1 MIIKKIKNYKS
12 LLSIM
17 KKKRKWHFDPQK
29 KSKDAF
35 YVGRF
40 NLTTPTIKKIVK
52 SLNNTKLESCISIFQ
67 SDKKNYKKATI
78 AWTKMDS
85 IQRGYNES
93 NTLMKQIIYND
104 EKKMPTWVKKI
115 IKSSCLDKAYLSI
128 NMNPPGSIN
137 PWHFDSYQK
146 IKNKYTLSK
155 NQRIVRLLV
164 FVKPWHW
171 GHFSQVGNNVIT
183 HWKSGDC
190 YTWDFQ
196 KYHLASNSG
205 IVNRYVMSITGI
217 TEKKLKNIRI
227 KKN

>member
-1 MIIKKIKNYKS
+1 MKKIKNYKS
-12 LLSIM
+12 LLSVM
-17 KKKRKWHFDPQK
+17 KKNKKWHFNPQK
-29 KSKDAF
+29 KSKDVF

-40 NLTTPTIKKIVK
+40 NFTKDTINKIKKSVNQI
-52 SLNNTKLESCISIFQ
+52 KLQSCISIFKE
-67 SDKKNYKKATI
+67 DEKDYKKAII

-85 IQRGYNES
+85 LQRGYNSS
-93 NTLMKQIIYND
+93 NTQMKQIIFND
-104 EKKMPTWVKKI
+104 QNKMPIWVKKI
-115 IKSSCLDKAYLSI
+115 IKKSSLKKAYLSI

-146 IKNKYTLSK
+146 IKNKYKLLK
-155 NQRIVRLLV
+155 NEKIVRFLV

-205 IVNRYVMSITGI
+205 IVNRYTISITGI
-217 TEKKLKNIRI
+217 TNKKLKDLKI
-227 KKN
+227 KK

>member
-1 MIIKKIKNYKS
+1 MIMKKIKNYKS

-17 KKKRKWHFDPQK
+17 KNKRKWHFNPQK
-29 KSKDAF
+29 KSNDIF
-35 YVGRF
+35 YVGRL
-40 NLTTPTIKKIVK
+40 NLSNDAIKKIKK
-52 SLNNTKLESCISIFQ
+52 SVNAKKFESCISIFK
-67 SDKKNYKKATI
+67 SDKNNYKKTTI

-93 NTLMKQIIYND
+93 NTQMKQMIYND
-104 EKKMPTWVKKI
+104 EKKMPIWVKKI
-115 IKSSCLDKAYLSI
+115 IKKSCLDKAYLSI

-146 IKNKYTLSK
+146 IKNKYKLTK
-155 NQRIVRLLV
+155 NQKIIRLLV
-164 FVKPWHW
+164 FVKSWHW
-171 GHFSQVGNNVIT
+171 GHYSQVGNNVIT

-205 IVNRYVMSITGI
+205 IVNRYTMSITGI
-217 TEKKLKNIRI
+217 T
-227 KKN
+227 

>member
-1 MIIKKIKNYKS
+1 MKKIKNYKS
-12 LLSIM
+12 LLSVM
-17 KKKRKWHFDPQK
+17 KRNKKWHFNPQK
-29 KSKDAF
+29 KSKDVV

-40 NLTTPTIKKIVK
+40 NFNKNIINKIKNSVNRK
-52 SLNNTKLESCISIFQ
+52 KLESCIEIFKE
-67 SDKKNYKKATI
+67 DEKDYKKATI

-85 IQRGYNES
+85 IQVGYNSS
-93 NTLMKQIIYND
+93 NTQMKQVIFND
-104 EKKMPTWVKKI
+104 QNKMPIWVKKI
-115 IKSSCLDKAYLSI
+115 IKKTSLDKAYLSI

-146 IKNKYTLSK
+146 IKNKYKLLK
-155 NQRIVRLLV
+155 NQKIIRLLI

-205 IVNRYVMSITGI
+205 IVNRYTMSITGI
-217 TEKKLKNIRI
+217 TNKKLKDLKI
-227 KKN
+227 KK

>member
-1 MIIKKIKNYKS
+1 MKKIKNYKS
-12 LLSIM
+12 LLNIL
-17 KKKRKWHFDPQK
+17 KKKKKWHFDPQK
-29 KSKDAF
+29 KSKDAY

-40 NLTTPTIKKIVK
+40 DLASSTINKIIK
-52 SLNNTKLESCISIFQ
+52 SVESEKLKSCISIFK
-67 SDKKNYKKATI
+67 SDKKNYKKVTI

-85 IQRGYNES
+85 IQVGYNRS
-93 NTLMKQIIYND
+93 NTLMKQKIFND
-104 EKKMPTWVKKI
+104 KKKMPKWVKDI
-115 IKSSCLDKAYLSI
+115 IKVSGLDRAYLTL

-146 IKNKYTLSK
+146 IKNKYTLK
-155 NQRIVRLLV
+155 KKQKIVRLLV

-171 GHFSQVGNNVIT
+171 GHFSQIGNDVIT

-205 IVNRYVMSITGI
+205 IVNRYVISITGI
-217 TEKKLKNIRI
+217 TEKKLKDI
-227 KKN
+227 KI

>member
-1 MIIKKIKNYKS
+1 MKKIKNYKS

-17 KKKRKWHFDPQK
+17 KKRGGWHFDPNK

-40 NLTTPTIKKIVK
+40 NLTPSIIKKIVQCVD
-52 SLNNTKLESCISIFQ
+52 SVKLKSCISIFET
-67 SDKKNYKKATI
+67 DKKNYKKTII

-85 IQRGYNES
+85 IQAGYNHS
-93 NTLMKQIIYND
+93 NTLMKQKIYDD
-104 EKKMPTWVKKI
+104 ETKMPNWAKKI
-115 IKSSCLDKAYLSI
+115 ISISGLDKAYLSV
-128 NMNPPGSIN
+128 NMNPAGSIN

-146 IKNKYTLSK
+146 IKNKYQLTK

-183 HWKSGDC
+183 HWNCGDC
-190 YTWDFQ
+190 YTWDFE

-205 IVNRYVMSITGI
+205 IVDRYVMSITGI
-217 TEKKLKNIRI
+217 TEKKLKNIKI
-227 KKN
+227 T